1 MSEQTASW
9 HQPVNAP
16 TPVNGLVTIA
26 EYDPE
31 WPAMYAREEA
41 RIRAALGERA
51 LLVEH
56 VGSTAV
62 PGLAAKPI
70 IDIILAVADVS
81 DEDAYLPDLEAAG
94 YVLRIRE
101 PDPTSAIFNDE
112 EPHRVFKGREIDL
125 NLHVFSHGSGEIAR
139 LVRMRDWLRTNE
151 ADRALYE
158 RTKRALAARHWEYIQ
173 QYADAKDEIIAEIG
187 ARAAAAA
194 NREE

>member
-1 MSEQTASW
+1 MSEQAARW
-9 HQPVNAP
+9 HHPVNAP
-16 TPVNGLVTIA
+16 TPVNGPVTIA
-26 EYDPE
+26 DYDPA

-41 RIRAALGERA
+41 RIRQALGDRA

-56 VGSTAV
+56 VGSTSV

-70 IDIILAVADVS
+70 IDIILAVADVA
-81 DEDAYLPDLEAAG
+81 DEDAYLSDLEAAG

-112 EPHRVFKGREIDL
+112 EPHRVFKGSEIDL

-139 LVRMRDWLRTNE
+139 LVRMRDWLRTND

-158 RTKRALAARHWEYIQ
+158 RTKRALAARHWEYVQ